1 MSKPW
6 PDLPRRLRIGKD
18 TWRVRYRHV
27 KQFLFRKGDPAWA
40 YTDLDLLEIV
50 VAVGT
55 RRKPH
60 SRRHVLKYL
69 VHEFCHA
76 AMLSHDIEEELCVSI
91 SERLVA
97 DLDAA
102 GLLGKPT
109 AKTKGVK
116 RR

>member
-40 YTDLDLLEIV
+40 YTDLDLLEIF

-55 RRKPH
+55 RCKPH

-109 AKTKGVK
+109 PKKRKG
-116 RR
+116 

>member
-6 PDLPRRLRIGKD
+6 PDLPRRLRIGKHL
-18 TWRVRYRHV
+18 WRVRYRRVAKFH
-27 KQFLFRKGDPAWA
+27 FRNTGPAWG

-55 RRKPH
+55 PRKPH

-69 VHEFCHA
+69 FHEFCHA
-76 AMLSHDIEEELCVSI
+76 AMLSHDIEEELCDLF

-97 DLDAA
+97 GLDSA
-102 GLLGKPT
+102 GLLGKP
-109 AKTKGVK
+109 KK
-116 RR
+116 RKE